1 MRETAQMKDLS
12 AHARDES
19 EVCNALHKAS
29 TARQRER
36 PRPQSLC
43 SRAGQCSTQRVYF
56 RHLCRVKIV
65 KPANSLSI
73 LKNISRPL
81 PLSSKVRPAAPRIWA
96 VAHWAA
102 LEETA

>member
-19 EVCNALHKAS
+19 EVFNALHKAS

-43 SRAGQCSTQRVYF
+43 SRAGQCSTLRVYF
-56 RHLCRVKIV
+56 RHLRRVRIV

-73 LKNISRPL
+73 LKKHKPSPTPRL
-81 PLSSKVRPAAPRIWA
+81 QSAPRGSKDMGGSP
-96 VAHWAA
+96 
-102 LEETA
+102 LGSP